1 MPTPSALE
9 SAPSAPRTREVRNLA
24 DHAADTGGF
33 SLSPPPLS
41 GVTFDVPA
49 AAQKKKREAETL
61 DPDTRRLFHQRLR
74 LCGLIAA
81 FPFAFFVVSGAT
93 NFIELFGHGTIG
105 WMGVGLGAIVLL
117 FLGGMSVTMSFYGPY
132 PVRWL
137 RVLEV
142 AAFGM
147 MSMYFAYWQFS
158 VLTAYPLNGYEGKQH
173 ERMTVLA
180 AAGIVHFNWFALIV
194 FHGVLVPNSL
204 SRGAS
209 ITAAMAFAALVID
222 GFAIVV
228 QEPWSKEPGPTAA
241 NPAML
246 LAVGFTFLAVGLGI
260 AIFGTAKTAA
270 LQRQVESAREAIRQ
284 LGQYRLRRKLG
295 SGGMGEVYLAEHRL
309 LKRPCAVKRIHARYL
324 NQAEQLKR
332 FEREVQATARLR
344 HPNTVEIYDYGVAED
359 GTFYYVME
367 YLPGPS
373 LEDLIGLHGPQAP
386 ERVVHILKQLCG
398 ALREAHREGLIHRD
412 IKPSNILIFPEGSTH
427 DQVKLLDFGLVQS
440 LVPDVEPGAKI
451 TREGLIVGTPEYMS
465 PEQASGGTLDGRSDL
480 FSLGS
485 VAYYLLT
492 GREAFHREN
501 PMKTLMAVVTDP
513 PADLK
518 TFNPFV
524 PGDVQLVL
532 NRMMEKDPATRYATA
547 AQLEQALSACESAV
561 VWTEDRA
568 ARWWAAHPSPSNEG
582 TDLNAVPLREA

>member
-1 MPTPSALE
+1 MPTPSAILPGKT
-9 SAPSAPRTREVRNLA
+9 SPRTRRVNPSVEPAR
-24 DHAADTGGF
+24 DTHSF
-33 SLSPPPLS
+33 SLASLPVNEDVSFGLS
-41 GVTFDVPA
+41 VSLPKPA
-49 AAQKKKREAETL
+49 QAAGESL

-81 FPFAFFVVSGAT
+81 FPFAFFVISGAT
-93 NFIELFGHGTIG
+93 NFIELFGHNTIG
-105 WMGVGLGAIVLL
+105 WMGVALGAAVLV
-117 FLGGMSVTMSFYGPY
+117 FLGGMSAAMSVTGPY

-142 AAFGM
+142 AAFGS
-147 MSMYFAYWQFS
+147 MSLYFAYWQFS

-209 ITAAMAFAALVID
+209 ITSAMAFVALVID
-222 GFAIVV
+222 GFALLIH
-228 QEPWSKEPGPTAA
+228 EPTAA
-241 NPAML
+241 NFGML
-246 LAVGFTFLAVGLGI
+246 LAVASTFLAVGLGI

-270 LQRQVESAREAIRQ
+270 LQREVASAREAIRE

-295 SGGMGEVYLAEHRL
+295 AGGMGEVYLAEHRL

-324 NQAEQLKR
+324 NQPEQLRR

-344 HPNTVEIYDYGVAED
+344 HPNTVEIYDYGIADD

-367 YLPGPS
+367 YLSGPS
-373 LEDLIGLHGPQAP
+373 LEDLVASHGPQPP

-412 IKPSNILIFPEGSTH
+412 IKPSNILIIPLGSTH

-440 LVPDVEPGAKI
+440 LAPEVEAGSKI

-492 GREAFHREN
+492 GRETFHREN
-501 PMKTLMAVVTDP
+501 AMKTLMAVVTEPLPDWD
-513 PADLK
+513 A
-518 TFNPFV
+518 V
-524 PGDVQLVL
+524 PRKLPDDVVAVL
-532 NRMMEKDPATRYATA
+532 SRMLEKDPAARFASA
-547 AQLEQALSACESAV
+547 SQLEAALNACSTHE
-561 VWTEDRA
+561 WTEDQA
-568 ARWWAAHPSPSNEG
+568 ERWWNDHPPTLTEG
-582 TDLNAVPLREA
+582 TDLQMRALAAGND

>member
-1 MPTPSALE
+1 MSTPYLPMLTPSAIE
-9 SAPSAPRTREVRNLA
+9 SAPTVSLTRRFRPTVDSPKDTNSFTLA
-24 DHAADTGGF
+24 
-33 SLSPPPLS
+33 PPPLS
-41 GVTFDVPA
+41 GTTFNISP
-49 AAQKKKREAETL
+49 KPKLETL

-93 NFIELFGHGTIG
+93 DFIELFDHNTIG
-105 WMGVGLGAIVLL
+105 WIGVALGAAVLL
-117 FLGGMSVTMSFYGPY
+117 FLVAMSTAMMLSEPY

-142 AAFGM
+142 AAFGS
-147 MSMYFAYWQFS
+147 MSLYFAYWQFS

-204 SRGAS
+204 ARGAS
-209 ITAAMAFAALVID
+209 ITAAMAFAALAID

-228 QEPWSKEPGPTAA
+228 HEPTTDNFGI
-241 NPAML
+241 L
-246 LAVGFTFLAVGLGI
+246 LAIAITFLAVGLGI

-270 LQRQVESAREAIRQ
+270 LQREVESAREAIRE

-295 SGGMGEVYLAEHRL
+295 AGGMGEVYLAEHRL
-309 LKRPCAVKRIHARYL
+309 LKRPCAVKRIHSRYL
-324 NQAEQLKR
+324 NQPEQLKR
-332 FEREVQATARLR
+332 FEREVQATAKLR

-373 LEDLIGLHGPQAP
+373 LEDLIGTHGPQPP
-386 ERVVHILKQLCG
+386 ERVIHILKQLCG

-412 IKPSNILIFPEGSTH
+412 IKPSNILIFPIGSTH

-492 GREAFHREN
+492 GQEAFHRDN

-513 PADLK
+513 APSAADYQPLM
-518 TFNPFV
+518 PV
-524 PGDVQLVL
+524 GLLGVL
-532 NRMMEKDPATRYATA
+532 YRMLEKDPAARFAGA
-547 AQLEQALSACESAV
+547 AQLEQALAACGSAMPWCE
-561 VWTEDRA
+561 DLA
-568 ARWWAAHPSPSNEG
+568 ARWWSAHPPRL
-582 TDLNAVPLREA
+582 TDATDMHMQALAPGNH